1 MTDKINNINAKSSYD
16 PSDMDVDPA
25 ELASLGLDAL

>member
-1 MTDKINNINAKSSYD
+1 MIDKINSTNAKNSYD

-25 ELASLGLDAL
+25 ELASLG